1 MPATRRSISVGGS
14 SRTYLLAEPASPPR
28 AVVLGLHGTRSTADR
43 QARLSRM
50 EAWAGEQGAV
60 IAFPEAVLPIGTG
73 YQWDPETDMPY
84 LVQLTETLIER
95 HHPPANR
102 ICMTGMSGGARMSC
116 WFAADRADL
125 VSCVGAVAGL
135 RAIADRPLARPVPI
149 VAFHG
154 TADRINPYAGG
165 NTPRWDESVRAAAEH
180 WAAANGVPLQ
190 PTEEAVSATLT
201 RTTYGTPGGTGEI
214 TLWTA
219 ALAGHTWPGSHLGIF
234 LRLLLGRTNMEI
246 DATKEIWDFAGR
258 HAGDP

>member
-1 MPATRRSISVGGS
+1 
-14 SRTYLLAEPASPPR
+14 
-28 AVVLGLHGTRSTADR
+28 
-43 QARLSRM
+43 M

-73 YQWDPETDMPY
+73 YQWDPENDMPY

-95 HHPPANR
+95 HRPPANR

-180 WAAANGVPLQ
+180 LAAANGVPLR

-201 RTTYGTPGGTGEI
+201 RTTYGTPGGIGEI

-219 ALAGHTWPGSHLGIF
+219 ARAGHTWPGSHLGIF